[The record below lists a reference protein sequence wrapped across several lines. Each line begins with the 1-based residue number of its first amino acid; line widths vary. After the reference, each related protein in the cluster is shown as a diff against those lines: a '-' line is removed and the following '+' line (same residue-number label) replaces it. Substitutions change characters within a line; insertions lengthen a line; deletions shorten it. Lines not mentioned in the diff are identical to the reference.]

1 MGPPPLLQNPPPP
14 FVDHQNAKKVRN
26 DVNVHKDTLR
36 LQVDDLNPDHH
47 LVSFVFDA
55 VFDGSITILYFAK
68 EEPNGK
74 FVPQYEAFSPVTI
87 PFQKGSG
94 QRFSQ
99 PSGTGIDLGFF
110 ELDDLS
116 KSSPEEDVFPLVISA
131 ETRPSPHLM
140 GENLNGLQGI
150 SNNFQITQAVL
161 EKKNTE
167 TFQVKVIRQIL
178 WIDGVRYELQ
188 DIYGIG
194 SSSVEG
200 FKDDDSGK
208 ECVICM
214 TEPKDTLIVPC
225 RHMCMCSECAK
236 ELRLQSNKCPI
247 CRQPIQELVG
257 IKINNGDE

>member
-1 MGPPPLLQNPPPP
+1 M
-14 FVDHQNAKKVRN
+14 
-26 DVNVHKDTLR
+26 
-36 LQVDDLNPDHH
+36 
-47 LVSFVFDA
+47 
-55 VFDGSITILYFAK
+55 
-68 EEPNGK
+68 
-74 FVPQYEAFSPVTI
+74 TI

-94 QRFSQ
+94 QRFCQ

-116 KSSPEEDVFPLVISA
+116 KPSPEEDVFPLVISA
-131 ETRPSPHLM
+131 ETRPSPHLI
-140 GENLNGLQGI
+140 GEHINGLQGI

-225 RHMCMCSECAK
+225 RHMVSTFWILLQILKAK
-236 ELRLQSNKCPI
+236 SLLA
-247 CRQPIQELVG
+247 
-257 IKINNGDE
+257 GDSVVLPDCWFTVKNIILISKY